1 MFVNIPVN
9 ERLID
14 LRSEFHLTQ
23 EELAEAINLPATTY
37 SDYEQ
42 EGNPIPHEVIIA
54 LAKYYGVSTDYLLVL
69 TDNRDLDNT
78 DVRSLRLSDP
88 AIAFLQNKDTNTRLL
103 SEIISHEAFAELL
116 LDAEVYVDGFFEDG
130 IHAYNNVMNA
140 ARMRVEKAANGKK
153 DAYTQMLGK
162 VCLLQ
167 DDYFPQLLT
176 KDLLP
181 ILSDIKEA
189 HKKDSSTS
197 DGLFSEE
204 NLNRIIETVRNTP
217 GGPLKKCS
225 VLLNELLHI
234 RKTPANLELAEK
246 TMEEPSAEN
255 MAELMNHSP
264 MMGDNARKRKLKK
277 EK

>member
-69 TDNRDLDNT
+69 TGNRDLGNT

-140 ARMRVEKAANGKK
+140 ARIKVEKAANGKK

-225 VLLNELLHI
+225 VFLSELLHI

-255 MAELMNHSP
+255 IAELVNHSDLT
-264 MMGDNARKRKLKK
+264 GSNSRKRKSKK
-277 EK
+277 AR